1 MKERD
6 SIAVPQKLELPR
18 RHSTFLTFLQN
29 NSLSSSSV
37 KFLSSYNFTHN
48 WIPSFFFGGV
58 SGVGFY
64 GVSLKEGII
73 CDYYCRKCGSGALN
87 NRKNGTSGVPRK
99 KSPSNPR
106 TARKMKTSGSD
117 SNSVSSSPNPASK
130 TPKDRSPNVKPTQS
144 PISEKSG
151 TNRVQELESRLSQ
164 LEEDLKK
171 AKEQLNSSESLKIKV
186 QKEAEDA
193 NNKLLSM
200 SRQLEES
207 QQQLLELSNSED
219 GRIQELRKISQDR
232 DREWK
237 SELEAVRKQHSM
249 DLSALASAMN
259 DIQKLKMQLERAR
272 KSEATQIDN
281 AESAE
286 AEIQDLR
293 VELDETLSLIAKLKN
308 EVSHCKKSESQALE
322 IVAKTQMQLETSNKM
337 VESLQLEG
345 MNASQ
350 AYRNST
356 LELENSRSQ
365 VKSLE
370 ELVSKLQDDLVSEA
384 GLSPRLPAVEVVESE
399 EINRLKAEL
408 VSVKAEAGK
417 LKSAL
422 DVAEVSYQ
430 DEYIRS
436 TMQIRSAFEQLEN
449 TKSES
454 IQRQAE
460 LYEELKKAKADI
472 EELRGRLMNKES
484 QLQDDDVAE
493 LKARLYDR
501 ETKLQNV
508 TEENNTL
515 NKMEIKKE
523 ELEKNKITDEAV
535 ASAEAARAANQEAL
549 TKLGYI
555 NKEVDESNRKI
566 ARVTEELDA
575 AQASNSE
582 LEAELRRL
590 KVQSD
595 QWRKAAEA
603 AAAMISSGNNGKI
616 VERTGLIESGYNNSI
631 PGNKMSSPY
640 SEDTDDDS
648 PKKKNTTM
656 LKKIGVLWKKN
667 HQ

>member
-1 MKERD
+1 LD
-6 SIAVPQKLELPR
+6 
-18 RHSTFLTFLQN
+18 
-29 NSLSSSSV
+29 
-37 KFLSSYNFTHN
+37 
-48 WIPSFFFGGV
+48 V
-58 SGVGFY
+58 SH
-64 GVSLKEGII
+64 
-73 CDYYCRKCGSGALN
+73 
-87 NRKNGTSGVPRK
+87 
-99 KSPSNPR
+99 
-106 TARKMKTSGSD
+106 
-117 SNSVSSSPNPASK
+117 
-130 TPKDRSPNVKPTQS
+130 
-144 PISEKSG
+144 
-151 TNRVQELESRLSQ
+151 
-164 LEEDLKK
+164 
-171 AKEQLNSSESLKIKV
+171 
-186 QKEAEDA
+186 
-193 NNKLLSM
+193 
-200 SRQLEES
+200 
-207 QQQLLELSNSED
+207 QQLLELSNSED
-219 GRIQELRKISQDR
+219 ERIQELRKISQDR
-232 DREWK
+232 DREWQ

-272 KSEATQIDN
+272 ESEATRIDN

-286 AEIQDLR
+286 AEMQDLR

-322 IVAKTQMQLETSNKM
+322 IVAKTQMQLEAANKM

-345 MNASQ
+345 VKASE
-350 AYRNST
+350 AYRNSA
-356 LELENSRSQ
+356 LELEKSRSQ

-370 ELVSKLQDDLVSEA
+370 ELVSKLQDDLVSED
-384 GLSPRLPAVEVVESE
+384 GLSTRLPAMEVVESE

-472 EELRGRLMNKES
+472 EELRARPMDKES
-484 QLQDDDVAE
+484 HLQDDDVAE

-515 NKMEIKKE
+515 KMEIKKE

-535 ASAEAARAANQEAL
+535 ASAEAARAAKQEAL

-555 NKEVDESNRKI
+555 TKEADESNRKI

-575 AQASNSE
+575 AQVSNSE

-590 KVQSD
+590 KVQAD

-603 AAAMISSGNNGKI
+603 AAAMISSGKV
-616 VERTGLIESGYNNSI
+616 VERTGLLDSGYSNSI
-631 PGNKMSSPY
+631 AGNKMSSPY

>member
-1 MKERD
+1 MQT
-6 SIAVPQKLELPR
+6 QKGR
-18 RHSTFLTFLQN
+18 
-29 NSLSSSSV
+29 
-37 KFLSSYNFTHN
+37 
-48 WIPSFFFGGV
+48 
-58 SGVGFY
+58 
-64 GVSLKEGII
+64 
-73 CDYYCRKCGSGALN
+73 
-87 NRKNGTSGVPRK
+87 NGTSGVPRK

-144 PISEKSG
+144 PISEKNG
-151 TNRVQELESRLSQ
+151 TNRVHELESRLSQ
-164 LEEDLKK
+164 LDEDLKK
-171 AKEQLNSSESLKIKV
+171 AKEQLNSSESLKIKA

-193 NNKLLSM
+193 KNKLLSM
-200 SRQLEES
+200 SRELEES

-219 GRIQELRKISQDR
+219 ERIQELRKISQDR
-232 DREWK
+232 DREWQ

-272 KSEATQIDN
+272 ESEATRIDN

-308 EVSHCKKSESQALE
+308 EASHCKKSESQALE
-322 IVAKTQMQLETSNKM
+322 IVAKTQIQLEAANKM
-337 VESLQLEG
+337 VESLQLDG
-345 MNASQ
+345 VKASE
-350 AYRNST
+350 AYRNSA
-356 LELENSRSQ
+356 LELEKSRSQ

-384 GLSPRLPAVEVVESE
+384 GLSTRLPAMEVVESE

-472 EELRGRLMNKES
+472 EELRARPMDKES

-501 ETKLQNV
+501 ETKLQNI

-515 NKMEIKKE
+515 KMEIKKE
-523 ELEKNKITDEAV
+523 ELQKNKITDEAV
-535 ASAEAARAANQEAL
+535 ASAEAARAAKQEAL

-555 NKEVDESNRKI
+555 TKEADESNRKI

-582 LEAELRRL
+582 LESELRRL
-590 KVQSD
+590 KVQAD

-603 AAAMISSGNNGKI
+603 AAAMISSGKI
-616 VERTGLIESGYNNSI
+616 VEPTGLLDSGYNNSI
-631 PGNKMSSPY
+631 AGNKMSSPY

>member
-1 MKERD
+1 MQT
-6 SIAVPQKLELPR
+6 QKGR
-18 RHSTFLTFLQN
+18 
-29 NSLSSSSV
+29 
-37 KFLSSYNFTHN
+37 
-48 WIPSFFFGGV
+48 
-58 SGVGFY
+58 
-64 GVSLKEGII
+64 
-73 CDYYCRKCGSGALN
+73 
-87 NRKNGTSGVPRK
+87 NGTSGVPRK

-130 TPKDRSPNVKPTQS
+130 IPKDRSPNVKPTQS

-399 EINRLKAEL
+399 EINRLKSEL

-484 QLQDDDVAE
+484 HLQDDDVAE

>member
-1 MKERD
+1 MQT
-6 SIAVPQKLELPR
+6 QKGR
-18 RHSTFLTFLQN
+18 
-29 NSLSSSSV
+29 
-37 KFLSSYNFTHN
+37 
-48 WIPSFFFGGV
+48 
-58 SGVGFY
+58 
-64 GVSLKEGII
+64 
-73 CDYYCRKCGSGALN
+73 
-87 NRKNGTSGVPRK
+87 NGTSGVPRK

-144 PISEKSG
+144 PISEKNG
-151 TNRVQELESRLSQ
+151 TNRVHELESRLSQ
-164 LEEDLKK
+164 LDEDLKK
-171 AKEQLNSSESLKIKV
+171 AKEQLNSSESLKIKA

-193 NNKLLSM
+193 KNKLLSM
-200 SRQLEES
+200 SRELEES

-219 GRIQELRKISQDR
+219 ERIQELRKISQDR
-232 DREWK
+232 DREWQ

-272 KSEATQIDN
+272 ESEATRIDN

-308 EVSHCKKSESQALE
+308 EASHCKKSESQALE
-322 IVAKTQMQLETSNKM
+322 IVAKTQIQLEAANKM
-337 VESLQLEG
+337 VESLQLDG
-345 MNASQ
+345 VKASE
-350 AYRNST
+350 AYRNSA
-356 LELENSRSQ
+356 LELEKSRSQ

-384 GLSPRLPAVEVVESE
+384 GLSTRLPAMEVVESE

-472 EELRGRLMNKES
+472 EELRARPMDKES

-501 ETKLQNV
+501 ETKLQNI

-515 NKMEIKKE
+515 KMEIKKE
-523 ELEKNKITDEAV
+523 ELQKNKITDEAV
-535 ASAEAARAANQEAL
+535 ASAEAARAAKQEAL

-555 NKEVDESNRKI
+555 TKEADESNRKI

-575 AQASNSE
+575 AQVSNSE

-590 KVQSD
+590 KVQAD

-603 AAAMISSGNNGKI
+603 AAAMISSGKV
-616 VERTGLIESGYNNSI
+616 VERTGLLDSGYNNSI
-631 PGNKMSSPY
+631 AGNKMSSPY